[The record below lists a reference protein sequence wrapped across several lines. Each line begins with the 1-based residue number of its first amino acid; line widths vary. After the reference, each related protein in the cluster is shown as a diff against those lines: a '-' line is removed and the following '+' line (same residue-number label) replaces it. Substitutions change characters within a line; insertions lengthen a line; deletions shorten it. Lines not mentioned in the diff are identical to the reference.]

1 MVKLTNARSRLAT
14 AAPNVLAGPRP
25 ARQSG
30 KRCFRREAW
39 RNWYGLKAW
48 KDLCKRI
55 DRRDGMQCQ
64 QTGVM
69 LTHVPNKVNS
79 VIHDHKIPHRG
90 NWDLF
95 IDPNNVQLVSKQW
108 HDKEKQKLERSM
120 PSGVDVEQTGGWVKS

>member
-14 AAPNVLAGPRP
+14 AAPNVLVTPRP
-25 ARQSG
+25 VRG
-30 KRCFRREAW
+30 FGNRRFRREAW

-48 KDLCKRI
+48 KDLCKQV
-55 DRRDGMQCQ
+55 DKRDGLQCQ

-69 LTHVPNKVNS
+69 LTHVPNRPNS

-95 IDPNNVQLVSKQW
+95 IDPNNVQLVSKKW
-108 HDKEKQKLERSM
+108 HDSVKQKQERDM
-120 PSGVDVEQTGGWVKS
+120 PLGVDPTHIGGVG